1 MDRAYKFL
9 MRTSLVVACC
19 LTLAACSAEPQPA
32 SSAVPPSAAAL
43 PSAAVPSLVVSAKP
57 SPSYPTD
64 LKDCADGRCE
74 VLLTTSG
81 RLTPNR
87 QFDIALI
94 TLTHVDPDR
103 LEYVVIR
110 ADGSTVNGY
119 VGGKGRLSMA
129 TGPTINVVRHDRD
142 GALLR
147 FDPKPLDRKND
158 IASGSGA
165 AIYDNR

>member
-1 MDRAYKFL
+1 MDRAYKGF
-9 MRTSLVVACC
+9 MRTSLIVACC
-19 LTLAACSAEPQPA
+19 LTLTACSAEPQPA
-32 SSAVPPSAAAL
+32 PSAS
-43 PSAAVPSLVVSAKP
+43 PSVVSVEP
-57 SPSYPTD
+57 SPSYSTD
-64 LKDCADGRCE
+64 LKDCVDGVCE

-81 RLTPNR
+81 SLTPNR
-87 QFDIALI
+87 QFDIDRI

-119 VGGKGRLSMA
+119 VGKTGYLSMA
-129 TGPTINVVRHDRD
+129 TGPTINVVRHDQD

-147 FDPKPLDRKND
+147 FEPLALDLEND
-158 IASGSGA
+158 LANGFGA